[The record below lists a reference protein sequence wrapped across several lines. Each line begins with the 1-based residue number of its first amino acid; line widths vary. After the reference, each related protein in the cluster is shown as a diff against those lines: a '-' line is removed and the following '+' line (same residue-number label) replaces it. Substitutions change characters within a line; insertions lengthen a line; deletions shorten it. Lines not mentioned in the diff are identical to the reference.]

1 MSEKEEQDQVQEE
14 ETQADSKGQELGVFK
29 MLRSWEVD
37 PEASKLPKEERR
49 KYIYSLCDFR
59 LVE

>member
-1 MSEKEEQDQVQEE
+1 
-14 ETQADSKGQELGVFK
+14 
-29 MLRSWEVD
+29 VD

-59 LVE
+59 LVEIIE